1 MNYDDVAMNSAIEY
15 LRQAKEKLWG
25 TGIDG
30 SDLEEEGLAAKAAI
44 EAKISDAEASLAGI
58 DTNISLESTTIPSF
72 GAALDSGIVG
82 TSVEDFSFEKLT
94 PEMQESVKDTLAE
107 TGNITDIQEE
117 KILNS
122 SNNSL
127 AIAFLLAI
135 VLNNETIHALE
146 GQDGP
151 VSYYRIQ
158 LAEIEYIKKADPERY
173 ENELELIEQEF
184 YNQCVEILGEPENGE
199 TYTYEW
205 ITSYIERLKNE
216 NASYTGII
224 KISAYD
230 YLTDADISSIED
242 ISLTELNIVASNEQ
256 SISENI
262 VYYLNA
268 SRDDYNNWNYTNILY
283 YLNEYGIGE
292 EEVPWGIVLYH
303 ILNDTEFREW
313 YKGEYGEELTE
324 DNLVAFF
331 GMNDKTN
338 DDVSLQLRAFR
349 YMTEEEKANYNYLIQ
364 TEGLCVANDYL
375 NALEQFINER
385 YGMDLGYQQF
395 IDIINTEGG
404 FSKMWLRFWDG
415 YSVGGETF
423 LNNIATTF
431 NGNTT
436 KTVAANESEYSQLFL
451 LTYTQPISK
460 EDIETMHSDGNL
472 TDEVYDKLI
481 SMENPTLLDKGY
493 LTGDINIDENIYEE
507 YLDIKETEEF
517 QEYQEY
523 IDTGINAQLLSG
535 FYSVGN
541 TIGYMTPMIF
551 ATAATTA
558 VGGGFG
564 LSSATSMTMGKY
576 VGGGFNFLA
585 SYGSNYSKNIQ
596 SGHPRGGAMLA
607 ALLAASSEA
616 TLEYRLG
623 RIAGLSKSD
632 DIVDFAHDVCKSLNI
647 QQIVLTWGRKV
658 GSQITGEIKEELL
671 QDLAVKMIDSTIL
684 GEPITLSI
692 DETFDIAILTV
703 FTTLLLNAPSNTLN
717 LGVDIYNN
725 SHTLFSVNLGNGQQL
740 SLSYMD
746 LNTFYDADTGF
757 FDLGALKADIES
769 KTGLELGGTDVSK
782 VQITDP
788 TIAITPTD
796 STIATPP
803 TISEQ
808 QSSRIQNVMKEMDLR
823 LGNGKGLELLTR
835 YAETGDISE
844 ISAVGFRENLLDISF
859 DSLSNYLNST
869 ANQENVSVGL
879 EPSEVDVYITATQ
892 ELIDSSNVDV
902 SQDVIIDTLM
912 KNYDISFDQ
921 ANYILEQAVDIRKK
935 ELLIKFRSLVAQE
948 SSKFQSDSS
957 IVDFICEK
965 KKKKI
970 NSYNIITLNA
980 LQRFVEIK
988 TVGSS
993 KTMNI
998 SNQRDHANIMGIK
1011 LTQDTIDNLETGMG
1025 TFFHEF
1031 GHFLTQNGS
1040 AFDVDIDKINA
1051 IISKTGEMVQKNWAS
1066 IRQVIMERKRVIN
1079 QNISDRFIEKYGM
1092 PPEQYETVIIDR
1104 YKTEITQDR
1113 IDQLLTLHAE
1123 RLKKLNYSDEAISNM
1138 IENCRKNNT
1147 EYLATQ
1153 IGLAEAHVLY
1163 EEIQYLETCKD
1174 NFYCAFSDIV
1184 SACIG
1189 GNKILFEGK
1198 YDKLGWAH
1206 TAEYYLKSNVER
1218 LQEICAEYSRLCMMG
1233 DKAGLEIIRSTFGD
1247 ELFLEIEK
1255 IFNTSIRSNTEQGSI
1270 LSTLGSTPMLE
1281 NSLFDFLSGTIPGE
1295 TLVDTR
1301 RYLQDLISDSGI
1313 STNKFESW
1321 LASLSVEDMQK
1332 IEEIYKI
1339 DEEIQSAKRKSE
1351 YVGETIHY
1359 AYSKYQQP
1367 VINSEVKSFLREGL
1381 EKLGITINQES
1392 FENFVGSLNQE
1403 QIEMLTRDFYGNTSG
1418 YSRNN
1423 LNLIEDMYKNYTPTT
1438 IPTSLRQELLEI
1450 LKTEDGKFDQNR
1462 FNSWLS
1468 SLSQEEVDSISKA
1481 INNNKTLLDQQESN
1495 DALKDALIVSYEEYV
1510 PVETEVSQDI
1520 LATEDIIINSDGSC
1534 DIKILDGKVGIHV
1547 SYEEA
1552 KVYEMFLGSDW
1563 IKVLSNSSYE
1573 QLQQIVHGFSDIQ
1586 KFATQQL
1593 ETPTE
1598 SFIEDIGTEIV
1609 QDIPTTGNIVQ
1620 NNDGSYEIKYGEEI
1634 IEISQEEAILSERIF
1649 GDNWANEL
1657 STAGSEKV
1665 KEVLDIYKQLGTDI
1679 DQMETAAL
1687 EKITET
1693 IDTQQDTPLVEEITG
1708 EVIQNNDGSYEIKYG
1723 EEIIDISQEE
1733 AILSERI
1740 FGDNWANKLS
1750 TAGSEKVKEVLDI
1763 YKHYTEE
1770 FEQIETEVLKNVE
1783 TIDTQQQDIS
1793 SVEDIDVILEDTP
1806 LKEVDTE
1813 ILEDTP
1819 VVDVEPN
1826 HVSIP
1831 SELREYLYD
1840 EISDKVG
1847 HTSNVDSWIDS
1858 LTEEQIDSIK
1868 KRYYATEEI
1877 LGSHHDFALGSSAY
1891 SEYIEAA
1898 TERSSLSNNI
1908 VEMYSNY
1915 KPNNTESTDFSN
1927 QSSNNA
1933 ANSNSVNN
1941 SSHIEFL

>member
-1 MNYDDVAMNSAIEY
+1 MNYDDVAMNNAIEY
-15 LRQAKEKLWG
+15 LRQAKEKLFG

-44 EAKISDAEASLAGI
+44 EAKISDASASLAGI

-135 VLNNETIHALE
+135 VLNNEIIHALE

-151 VSYYRIQ
+151 VSDYRIQ
-158 LAEIEYIKKADPERY
+158 LAGIEYIEKADPERY
-173 ENELELIEQEF
+173 ENELKLIEQEF

-216 NASYTGII
+216 NASCTSII

-230 YLTDADISSIED
+230 YLTDADTSSIED

-268 SRDDYNNWNYTNILY
+268 SRDDYNNWNYTNIVY
-283 YLNEYGIGE
+283 FLNEYGIGE

-303 ILNDTEFREW
+303 ILNDTEFCEW

-364 TEGLCVANDYL
+364 TEGLYVANDYL

-385 YGMDLGYQQF
+385 YGKNLGYQQF
-395 IDIINTEGG
+395 IDTINTEGG
-404 FSKMWLRFWDG
+404 FSKVWLRFWDG

-472 TDEVYDKLI
+472 TDEVYEKLI
-481 SMENPTLLDKGY
+481 SMENPTLLDMGY

-507 YLDIKETEEF
+507 YLDIKETENF

-535 FYSVGN
+535 SYGVGN

-551 ATAATTA
+551 ASAATTA
-558 VGGGFG
+558 IGGGFG
-564 LSSATSMTMGKY
+564 LSTATSMTMGKY

-607 ALLAASSEA
+607 ALLAASGEA

-623 RIAGLSKSD
+623 RIAGLGKSD

-647 QQIVLTWGRKV
+647 QQIVLTWGRTV
-658 GSQITGEIKEELL
+658 GSQITGEIREELL
-671 QDLAVKMIDSTIL
+671 QDFAVKMTDSIIL

-692 DETFDIAILTV
+692 DETFDTAILTA

-788 TIAITPTD
+788 TIA
-796 STIATPP
+796 TPP

-808 QSSRIQNVMKEMDLR
+808 QSSSIANIIAEIDSK
-823 LGNGKGLELLTR
+823 LGEGKGLELLTH
-835 YAETGDISE
+835 YVETGDISE

-948 SSKFQSDSS
+948 SSKFQSDSPV
-957 IVDFICEK
+957 VDFICESFE
-965 KKKKI
+965 KKI

-1025 TFFHEF
+1025 NFFHEF

-1040 AFDVDIDKINA
+1040 GLDVDIDKINA

-1163 EEIQYLETCKD
+1163 EEIQYLEKCKD

-1189 GNKILFEGK
+1189 DNKILFEGK
-1198 YDKLGWAH
+1198 YDELGWAH
-1206 TAEYYLKSNVER
+1206 TAEYYLRSNVER

-1367 VINSEVKSFLREGL
+1367 VIRTEIKDFLRGGIEKLRIFITTKSFDD
-1381 EKLGITINQES
+1381 
-1392 FENFVGSLNQE
+1392 FVNSLNQD
-1403 QIEMLTRDFYGNTSG
+1403 QISILNKIYYETNFENKNA
-1418 YSRNN
+1418 YSFDN
-1423 LNLIEDMYKNYTPTT
+1423 LSPIKDIYDSYAPTI
-1438 IPTSLRQELLEI
+1438 IPVSLRQELLEI
-1450 LKTEDGKFDQNR
+1450 LTSQGRKFDEDR

-1634 IEISQEEAILSERIF
+1634 IEISRSNFI
-1649 GDNWANEL
+1649 G
-1657 STAGSEKV
+1657 
-1665 KEVLDIYKQLGTDI
+1665 
-1679 DQMETAAL
+1679 
-1687 EKITET
+1687 
-1693 IDTQQDTPLVEEITG
+1693 
-1708 EVIQNNDGSYEIKYG
+1708 
-1723 EEIIDISQEE
+1723 
-1733 AILSERI
+1733 
-1740 FGDNWANKLS
+1740 
-1750 TAGSEKVKEVLDI
+1750 
-1763 YKHYTEE
+1763 
-1770 FEQIETEVLKNVE
+1770 KNFW
-1783 TIDTQQQDIS
+1783 
-1793 SVEDIDVILEDTP
+1793 
-1806 LKEVDTE
+1806 
-1813 ILEDTP
+1813 
-1819 VVDVEPN
+1819 
-1826 HVSIP
+1826 
-1831 SELREYLYD
+1831 R
-1840 EISDKVG
+1840 
-1847 HTSNVDSWIDS
+1847 
-1858 LTEEQIDSIK
+1858 
-1868 KRYYATEEI
+1868 
-1877 LGSHHDFALGSSAY
+1877 
-1891 SEYIEAA
+1891 
-1898 TERSSLSNNI
+1898 
-1908 VEMYSNY
+1908 
-1915 KPNNTESTDFSN
+1915 
-1927 QSSNNA
+1927 
-1933 ANSNSVNN
+1933 
-1941 SSHIEFL
+1941 

>member
-151 VSYYRIQ
+151 VSYYRIRS
-158 LAEIEYIKKADPERY
+158 AEIEYIKKADPERY

-216 NASYTGII
+216 NASCTSII

-230 YLTDADISSIED
+230 YLTDADTSSIED

-268 SRDDYNNWNYTNILY
+268 SRDDYNNWNYTNIVY
-283 YLNEYGIGE
+283 FLNEYGIGE

-364 TEGLCVANDYL
+364 TEGLYVANDYL

-395 IDIINTEGG
+395 IDTINTEGG

-472 TDEVYDKLI
+472 TDEVYEKLI
-481 SMENPTLLDKGY
+481 SMENPTLLDMGY

-507 YLDIKETEEF
+507 YLDIKETENF

-535 FYSVGN
+535 SYGVGN

-551 ATAATTA
+551 ASAATTA
-558 VGGGFG
+558 IGGGFG

-607 ALLAASSEA
+607 ALLAASGEA

-623 RIAGLSKSD
+623 RIAGLGKSD

-658 GSQITGEIKEELL
+658 GSQITGEIREELL
-671 QDLAVKMIDSTIL
+671 QDFAVKMTDSIIL
-684 GEPITLSI
+684 GEPITLNI
-692 DETFDIAILTV
+692 DETFDTAILTT

-859 DSLSNYLNST
+859 DNLKIELSTLMSNLATEGSTFSNNLAHRLVESQFKKISDFFFKYSTGTDTYFGADQNATRKHRYIEIINSDFLIENRDPFAKFILDNSNGKITSISEALNVVDTVINTKNMELDFANKYLIH
-869 ANQENVSVGL
+869 
-879 EPSEVDVYITATQ
+879 YILKDFESIRQ
-892 ELIDSSNVDV
+892 KYGSSNAVEFV
-902 SQDVIIDTLM
+902 LSFSQYADKPEYIKL
-912 KNYDISFDQ
+912 KNKLVNMGLSPLESKQLLDGFNTTGTCSYATIANSIFSYYMDNQ
-921 ANYILEQAVDIRKK
+921 AQ
-935 ELLIKFRSLVAQE
+935 
-948 SSKFQSDSS
+948 FQSDFGFSMFTEIDGVERLNTS
-957 IVDFICEK
+957 EMLLDFYIFCNSNLGRKYLTEETK
-965 KKKKI
+965 KK
-970 NSYNIITLNA
+970 LG
-980 LQRFVEIK
+980 Q
-988 TVGSS
+988 
-993 KTMNI
+993 
-998 SNQRDHANIMGIK
+998 
-1011 LTQDTIDNLETGMG
+1011 
-1025 TFFHEF
+1025 
-1031 GHFLTQNGS
+1031 
-1040 AFDVDIDKINA
+1040 
-1051 IISKTGEMVQKNWAS
+1051 EMF
-1066 IRQVIMERKRVIN
+1066 
-1079 QNISDRFIEKYGM
+1079 NISDNGELQINHLNFSNQTFLSGYVNG
-1092 PPEQYETVIIDR
+1092 
-1104 YKTEITQDR
+1104 
-1113 IDQLLTLHAE
+1113 
-1123 RLKKLNYSDEAISNM
+1123 LKLDLIN
-1138 IENCRKNNT
+1138 
-1147 EYLATQ
+1147 
-1153 IGLAEAHVLY
+1153 G
-1163 EEIQYLETCKD
+1163 YLEYK
-1174 NFYCAFSDIV
+1174 
-1184 SACIG
+1184 
-1189 GNKILFEGK
+1189 
-1198 YDKLGWAH
+1198 
-1206 TAEYYLKSNVER
+1206 
-1218 LQEICAEYSRLCMMG
+1218 
-1233 DKAGLEIIRSTFGD
+1233 
-1247 ELFLEIEK
+1247 
-1255 IFNTSIRSNTEQGSI
+1255 NTSIRMILEKNSSFEVENRNDYPSNFHRFIYNPNYTSSDY
-1270 LSTLGSTPMLE
+1270 L
-1281 NSLFDFLSGTIPGE
+1281 NSLIKDALNNGKM
-1295 TLVDTR
+1295 V
-1301 RYLQDLISDSGI
+1301 
-1313 STNKFESW
+1313 
-1321 LASLSVEDMQK
+1321 
-1332 IEEIYKI
+1332 
-1339 DEEIQSAKRKSE
+1339 
-1351 YVGETIHY
+1351 
-1359 AYSKYQQP
+1359 
-1367 VINSEVKSFLREGL
+1367 
-1381 EKLGITINQES
+1381 KLGVYNVPYHEFKFILNTDEQSEIITTNNWSEGGGHAVTVTGYSDDYVHVASWGKEYLIPWS
-1392 FENFVGSLNQE
+1392 
-1403 QIEMLTRDFYGNTSG
+1403 DFYN
-1418 YSRNN
+1418 
-1423 LNLIEDMYKNYTPTT
+1423 
-1438 IPTSLRQELLEI
+1438 
-1450 LKTEDGKFDQNR
+1450 NR
-1462 FNSWLS
+1462 FN
-1468 SLSQEEVDSISKA
+1468 
-1481 INNNKTLLDQQESN
+1481 
-1495 DALKDALIVSYEEYV
+1495 
-1510 PVETEVSQDI
+1510 
-1520 LATEDIIINSDGSC
+1520 
-1534 DIKILDGKVGIHV
+1534 
-1547 SYEEA
+1547 
-1552 KVYEMFLGSDW
+1552 F
-1563 IKVLSNSSYE
+1563 
-1573 QLQQIVHGFSDIQ
+1573 
-1586 KFATQQL
+1586 
-1593 ETPTE
+1593 
-1598 SFIEDIGTEIV
+1598 
-1609 QDIPTTGNIVQ
+1609 
-1620 NNDGSYEIKYGEEI
+1620 
-1634 IEISQEEAILSERIF
+1634 
-1649 GDNWANEL
+1649 
-1657 STAGSEKV
+1657 
-1665 KEVLDIYKQLGTDI
+1665 
-1679 DQMETAAL
+1679 
-1687 EKITET
+1687 
-1693 IDTQQDTPLVEEITG
+1693 
-1708 EVIQNNDGSYEIKYG
+1708 
-1723 EEIIDISQEE
+1723 
-1733 AILSERI
+1733 
-1740 FGDNWANKLS
+1740 
-1750 TAGSEKVKEVLDI
+1750 
-1763 YKHYTEE
+1763 
-1770 FEQIETEVLKNVE
+1770 
-1783 TIDTQQQDIS
+1783 
-1793 SVEDIDVILEDTP
+1793 
-1806 LKEVDTE
+1806 E
-1813 ILEDTP
+1813 IL
-1819 VVDVEPN
+1819 N
-1826 HVSIP
+1826 
-1831 SELREYLYD
+1831 
-1840 EISDKVG
+1840 
-1847 HTSNVDSWIDS
+1847 
-1858 LTEEQIDSIK
+1858 
-1868 KRYYATEEI
+1868 
-1877 LGSHHDFALGSSAY
+1877 
-1891 SEYIEAA
+1891 IE
-1898 TERSSLSNNI
+1898 NI
-1908 VEMYSNY
+1908 
-1915 KPNNTESTDFSN
+1915 N
-1927 QSSNNA
+1927 Q
-1933 ANSNSVNN
+1933 
-1941 SSHIEFL
+1941 